1 MSTRSQIGRTGLI
14 SSRRKTGERP
24 RILLDKGGGKRSG
37 MTELANLV
45 ISLGKHHESRLKAIA
60 GMGETKNNPIE
71 IDDTVYTFTFKR
83 EEFKTTF
90 PTGDSHKLMK
100 DLMIE
105 VQKDMCSGVFNFS
118 SHQAQKLRDREIS
131 LKFSPTNETV
141 KKKQLSYTLE
151 IFNKMSVLQFSRS
164 VRDTDITIL
173 IELEPVRKLDSTHSP
188 YKIWG

>member
-1 MSTRSQIGRTGLI
+1 MS
-14 SSRRKTGERP
+14 
-24 RILLDKGGGKRSG
+24 
-37 MTELANLV
+37 
-45 ISLGKHHESRLKAIA
+45 
-60 GMGETKNNPIE
+60 ETKNNPIE

-105 VQKDMCSGVFNFS
+105 VQKDRCSGVFNFS
-118 SHQAQKLRDREIS
+118 SHQVQKSRDREIS

-151 IFNKMSVLQFSRS
+151 IFNKMSVL
-164 VRDTDITIL
+164 
-173 IELEPVRKLDSTHSP
+173 
-188 YKIWG
+188 